1 VPRSRAIRV
10 CASKHIHGSAEM
22 GNAEPEA
29 RREEHA
35 ALPFGS
41 SRATARAELALPA
54 IPGSRRER
62 VPPYCF
68 CSCSSFSNFFTLG
81 ATTSRQYPCSGFFAK

>member
-1 VPRSRAIRV
+1 MQNP
-10 CASKHIHGSAEM
+10 K
-22 GNAEPEA
+22 A
-29 RREEHA
+29 RCQEHA

-41 SRATARAELALPA
+41 SRATARATGHTRIA
-54 IPGSRRER
+54 REC
-62 VPPYCF
+62 VPSYCF